1 MSRQKNRSGS
11 FDPRSRIS
19 PVGTNTTRNSFT
31 PKPGGVNSE
40 PGDNPNGAY
49 EPKNVNLER
58 CEIIHKGGT
67 LKLVENA
74 YSITITES
82 LFENSLT
89 CKFEFLDATEKMA
102 ELDPDGTEVLR
113 IAFSS
118 EKNREIDHR
127 FNIYRTEVYPDN
139 QSGSK
144 GKAYQVFG
152 ISAEFMSQATMDIN
166 RTMKGNVSDM
176 VNIVFNEVKR
186 NTTIQTRPNSFT
198 RTRRRLVDRH
208 KTSGNVILN
217 IPGMTPYETLDML
230 LRRAY
235 NDEFSSSIFL
245 FYEDFRGYNFCNL
258 EQLVAEGRDDPFEYS
273 YKPAGQVTDQKTA
286 AGQFDIQQIFFPAS
300 SDVIEKIKSGAYA
313 SQVAEIDIINQK
325 VDRTVLTVKENFKDF
340 YHLDKPAITL
350 DKKTVID
357 KHLNVINSTTWINK
371 YSDGLR
377 HLENNFGA
385 LITRRKFYGD
395 SLGQVTMNCVVPGN
409 SDLSVGSVLDL
420 SMIETSA
427 NKDNP
432 EQEKKI
438 SGKYLITEVN
448 HQILT
453 GTYSC
458 SLSCNKESSRANVT
472 KIEDYMVGKR

>member
-1 MSRQKNRSGS
+1 MSRQRNRNGS
-11 FDPRSRIS
+11 FDPKSQQT
-19 PVGTNTTRNSFT
+19 PVGTTTTRNDHT
-31 PKPGGVNSE
+31 PAGDNSE
-40 PGDNPNGAY
+40 AIY
-49 EPKNVNLER
+49 EPKNVNFER
-58 CEIIHKGGT
+58 CEIIHKGGI
-67 LKLVENA
+67 LKLVENT
-74 YSITITES
+74 YSVVITES
-82 LFENSLT
+82 IFENSIT
-89 CKFEFLDATEKMA
+89 CKVEILDATEKLS
-102 ELDPDGTEVLR
+102 ELDMDGTEVLR
-113 IAFSS
+113 IAFES

-144 GKAYQVFG
+144 GKGYQLFG

-166 RTMKGNVSDM
+166 RTMRGDINNM
-176 VNIVFNEVKR
+176 VNIVYNEIKR
-186 NTTIQTRPNSFT
+186 NTTIQTRPGSFT
-198 RTRRRLVDRH
+198 KSKKRLVDNH
-208 KTSGNVILN
+208 DTTGNVIIN
-217 IPGMTPYETLDML
+217 IPGMTPFETMDML
-230 LRRAY
+230 TRRAY
-235 NDEFSSSIFL
+235 NSKFSSSIFL

-258 EQLVAEGRDDPFEYS
+258 EQLVAEGRDDPMEYT
-273 YKPAGQVTDQKTA
+273 YKPAGQVSDQKNA
-286 AGQFDIQQIFFPAS
+286 AGQFDIQQIFFPDS
-300 SDVIEKIKSGAYA
+300 SDVITKIKSGAYA

-357 KHLNVINSTTWINK
+357 KHLNIINSTTWINK
-371 YSDGLR
+371 YNDGIR

-395 SLGQVTMNCVVPGN
+395 SISQIKMNCVVPGN
-409 SDLSVGSVLDL
+409 SDLSVGRVLDL
-420 SMIETSA
+420 SMVETSA